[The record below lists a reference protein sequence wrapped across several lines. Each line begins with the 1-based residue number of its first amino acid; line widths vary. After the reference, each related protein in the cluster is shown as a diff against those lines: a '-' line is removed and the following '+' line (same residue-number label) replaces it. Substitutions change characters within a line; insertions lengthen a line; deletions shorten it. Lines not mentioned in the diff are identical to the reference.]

1 MGQSSMNCG
10 FSIAMFDCRR
20 VLVKFN
26 PYFCWQ
32 NPDFVCFNYDFRIFS
47 LTQSRLFSPAFV
59 GPQRWA
65 LLQVLLSDPLYLPS
79 GAVPT
84 ILPWDPAGFVGELQP
99 KHQEDL
105 WDREDVTHGRVALS
119 LGKKDLDG
127 VSSSVF
133 FSSVQHVQPS
143 EFGDWCSN
151 VFKMMIIFGLF
162 FSCDLILCRFH
173 GD

>member
-1 MGQSSMNCG
+1 MAMLGASLHISDSIIMIFALVIKRGNGKSPKQINMEVAMGQSSMNCG

-99 KHQEDL
+99 THQEDL

-133 FSSVQHVQPS
+133 F
-143 EFGDWCSN
+143 F
-151 VFKMMIIFGLF
+151 
-162 FSCDLILCRFH
+162 
-173 GD
+173 